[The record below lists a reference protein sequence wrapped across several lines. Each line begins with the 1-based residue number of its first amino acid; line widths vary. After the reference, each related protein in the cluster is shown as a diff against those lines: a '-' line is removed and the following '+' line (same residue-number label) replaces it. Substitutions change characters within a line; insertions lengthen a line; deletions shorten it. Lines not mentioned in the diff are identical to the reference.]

1 MELHQAKEIIT
12 KLFGQ
17 DPAYPCK
24 VKFWDESELTFG
36 QGSPEF
42 ILYFTTPSSFSAAI
56 TDPSLGF
63 GESYTSGDIKVEGD
77 LEKLIA
83 LSYIHDF
90 ASKLSARD
98 KARLCWWNFKDRY
111 SLKQTRKDIQAH
123 YDRGNEFY
131 KLWLDKGMNY
141 SCAYFKNP
149 DDSLEQAQANKIAH
163 SLNKLR
169 ITPGQKLLDIGCG
182 WGSVII
188 HAAKHLGAKA
198 VGITLSKEQFEL
210 ARKRVKDEGLEGK
223 VEVRLQDYR
232 ELAETGEKFDRVI
245 SIGMFEH
252 VGKKNIPLFFEKAW
266 DLLEDSGIMLL
277 HTICRM
283 KPTETD
289 PWLTTYI
296 FPGGY
301 IPAIGEITSAGFD
314 SKLLFLDAEDLR
326 PHYYLTLG
334 HWLSRFEQNLEKIRK
349 MMGDQFIRMWR
360 LYLTGCRA
368 SFRYGPMHV
377 IQYLFAKGHDI
388 RKWPLTREWF
398 YSNP

>member
-1 MELHQAKEIIT
+1 MELRQAKEIVT
-12 KLFGQ
+12 KLFGEE
-17 DPAYPCK
+17 PAYPCK
-24 VKFWDESELTFG
+24 IKFWDNSELNFG
-36 QGSPEF
+36 HGKPA
-42 ILYFTTPSSFSAAI
+42 FTLHFTNPSGFTAAI

-63 GESYTSGDIKVEGD
+63 GEAYTSGDIKVEGD

-83 LSYIHDF
+83 LSYILDF
-90 ASKLSARD
+90 PSKLSVKD
-98 KARLCWWNFKDRY
+98 KAKLCWWNFKDRY

-149 DDSLEQAQANKIAH
+149 DDSLEQAQKNKIAH
-163 SLNKLR
+163 SLKKLR
-169 ITPGQKLLDIGCG
+169 MLPGQKLLDIGCG
-182 WGSVII
+182 WGNVII
-188 HAAKHLGAKA
+188 HAAKQFGVKA
-198 VGITLSKEQFEL
+198 VGITLSEEQFEFVKE
-210 ARKRVKDEGLEGK
+210 RIKREGLEGQA
-223 VEVRLQDYR
+223 EVRLQDYR
-232 ELAETGEKFDRVI
+232 ELAETEEKFDRII

-252 VGKKNIPLFFEKAW
+252 VGKENIPLFFKKAHS
-266 DLLEDSGIMLL
+266 LLKDSGVMLL

-283 KPTETD
+283 KPAATD
-289 PWLTTYI
+289 QWLTTYI

-301 IPAIGEITSAGFD
+301 IPAVGEITSAGYD
-314 SKLLFLDAEDLR
+314 ARLLFLDAEDLR

-334 HWLSRFEQNLEKIRK
+334 HWLQRFEKNLDKIRE

-377 IQYLFAKGHDI
+377 IQYLYAKGHDI
-388 RKWPLTREWF
+388 RKWPLTRDWF
-398 YSNP
+398 YKD